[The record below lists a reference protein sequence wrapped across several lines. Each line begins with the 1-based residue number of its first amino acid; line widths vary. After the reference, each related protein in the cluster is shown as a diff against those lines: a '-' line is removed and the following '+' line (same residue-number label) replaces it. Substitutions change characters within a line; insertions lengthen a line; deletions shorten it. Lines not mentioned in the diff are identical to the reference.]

1 MKAFVTGA
9 TGFLGS
15 HVARVLAEQGAE
27 LRLLVRPTSDLRN
40 LDGLN
45 ADRVVGD
52 LRDAASISKAL
63 SGCDV
68 VFHVAAD
75 YRLWVRDPDEMYRS
89 NVEGT
94 RSLLEAAR
102 KQGVRRVVYTSSVA
116 TMGFTSNHAWTG
128 EGARPHTSTVAD
140 EESPVSLAD
149 MIGHYK
155 RSKFM
160 AEQVAVEAARSGV
173 DVVIVNPTTPIG
185 ERDIKPTPTGRI
197 VVDFLKR
204 KFPAY
209 VETGLNLVDAT
220 ECARGHVQALEK
232 GRSGERYILGGEN
245 LTLKQILDR
254 LAAITGLPSP
264 TVKLPYIFALAA
276 GVVDEMVTGRLLG
289 REPRATIDAVR
300 MGRKMMFVSSA
311 KAERELG
318 WRTVPVDGA
327 HCAGRWTGSGATGMS
342 RIAIIAAMERE
353 VGPLIRNWKVRT
365 MEHGGRRYRLFENG
379 EATLVCGG
387 IGAEAARR
395 ATEAVIR
402 EVNPVRVISV
412 GFAGALDASLQVGH
426 VFEPRTVI
434 NAADGVRTEVGSGEG
449 ILVSS
454 ATVAG
459 KEQKIRFRQSL
470 WRECGGHGS
479 RSRGAR
485 SAGAGSR
492 VRSFESHLRRRRFH
506 PARVGSLCG
515 GRRELSVRPLRVPCG
530 SAPVAVGRDDCAGA
544 E

>member
-1 MKAFVTGA
+1 MLALVTGA

-15 HVARVLAEQGAE
+15 HVARVLAAQGAE
-27 LRLLVRPTSDLRN
+27 LRLLVRPTSDVRN
-40 LDGLN
+40 ISDVAG
-45 ADRVVGD
+45 DRVIGD

-75 YRLWVRDPDEMYRS
+75 YRLWVSDPDEMYRS

-116 TMGFTSNHAWTG
+116 TVGFTSNHAAAELRSAWTLRLSSG
-128 EGARPHTSTVAD
+128 QAYEGARPHTSTVAD

-160 AEQVAVEAARSGV
+160 AEQVAVEAARSGI

-185 ERDIKPTPTGRI
+185 ECDIKPTPTGRI
-197 VVDFLKR
+197 VLDFLKR

-254 LAAITGLPSP
+254 LAAITGLKSP
-264 TVKLPYIFALAA
+264 TLKLPYVFAFAA

-327 HCAGRWTGSGATGMS
+327 
-342 RIAIIAAMERE
+342 
-353 VGPLIRNWKVRT
+353 
-365 MEHGGRRYRLFENG
+365 
-379 EATLVCGG
+379 
-387 IGAEAARR
+387 
-395 ATEAVIR
+395 
-402 EVNPVRVISV
+402 
-412 GFAGALDASLQVGH
+412 
-426 VFEPRTVI
+426 
-434 NAADGVRTEVGSGEG
+434 
-449 ILVSS
+449 
-454 ATVAG
+454 
-459 KEQKIRFRQSL
+459 
-470 WRECGGHGS
+470 
-479 RSRGAR
+479 
-485 SAGAGSR
+485 
-492 VRSFESHLRRRRFH
+492 LRR
-506 PARVGSLCG
+506 
-515 GRRELSVRPLRVPCG
+515 SVEWFRGNGYV
-530 SAPVAVGRDDCAGA
+530 
-544 E
+544 

>member
-1 MKAFVTGA
+1 LKAFVTGA

-27 LRLLVRPTSDLRN
+27 LRLLVRPSSDLRN
-40 LDGLN
+40 IEDLN

-52 LRDAASISKAL
+52 LRDSASIETAL

-75 YRLWVRDPDEMYRS
+75 YRLWVRDPVEMYRS

-94 RSLLEAAR
+94 RCLLEAAR

-116 TMGFTSNHAWTG
+116 TMGFTSNG
-128 EGARPHTSTVAD
+128 SLAD

-149 MIGHYK
+149 MIGPYK

-160 AEQVAVEAARSGV
+160 AEQVAVEAAGSGV

-185 ERDIKPTPTGRI
+185 ERDIKPTPSGRI
-197 VVDFLKR
+197 LVDFLKR

-220 ECARGHVQALEK
+220 ECARGHIQALEK

-254 LAAITGLPSP
+254 LAAITGLKSP
-264 TVKLPYIFALAA
+264 TVRLPYVFALAT

-318 WRTVPVDGA
+318 WRAVPVDGA
-327 HCAGRWTGSGATGMS
+327 
-342 RIAIIAAMERE
+342 
-353 VGPLIRNWKVRT
+353 L
-365 MEHGGRRYRLFENG
+365 RR
-379 EATLVCGG
+379 
-387 IGAEAARR
+387 
-395 ATEAVIR
+395 
-402 EVNPVRVISV
+402 SV
-412 GFAGALDASLQVGH
+412 DW
-426 VFEPRTVI
+426 
-434 NAADGVRTEVGSGEG
+434 
-449 ILVSS
+449 
-454 ATVAG
+454 
-459 KEQKIRFRQSL
+459 FR
-470 WRECGGHGS
+470 GHGY
-479 RSRGAR
+479 A
-485 SAGAGSR
+485 
-492 VRSFESHLRRRRFH
+492 
-506 PARVGSLCG
+506 
-515 GRRELSVRPLRVPCG
+515 
-530 SAPVAVGRDDCAGA
+530 
-544 E
+544 

>member
-1 MKAFVTGA
+1 LKAFVTGA

-27 LRLLVRPTSDLRN
+27 LRLLVRPSSDLRN
-40 LDGLN
+40 IEDLN

-52 LRDAASISKAL
+52 LRDSASIETAL

-75 YRLWVRDPDEMYRS
+75 YRLWVRDPVEMYRS

-94 RSLLEAAR
+94 RCLLEAAR

-116 TMGFTSNHAWTG
+116 TMGFTSNG
-128 EGARPHTSTVAD
+128 SLAD

-149 MIGHYK
+149 MIGPYK

-160 AEQVAVEAARSGV
+160 AEQVAVEAAGSGV

-185 ERDIKPTPTGRI
+185 ERDIKPTPSGRI
-197 VVDFLKR
+197 LVDFLKR

-220 ECARGHVQALEK
+220 ECARGHIQALEK

-254 LAAITGLPSP
+254 LAAITGLKSP
-264 TVKLPYIFALAA
+264 TVRLPYVFALAT

-327 HCAGRWTGSGATGMS
+327 
-342 RIAIIAAMERE
+342 
-353 VGPLIRNWKVRT
+353 L
-365 MEHGGRRYRLFENG
+365 RR
-379 EATLVCGG
+379 
-387 IGAEAARR
+387 
-395 ATEAVIR
+395 
-402 EVNPVRVISV
+402 SV
-412 GFAGALDASLQVGH
+412 DW
-426 VFEPRTVI
+426 
-434 NAADGVRTEVGSGEG
+434 
-449 ILVSS
+449 
-454 ATVAG
+454 
-459 KEQKIRFRQSL
+459 FR
-470 WRECGGHGS
+470 GHGY
-479 RSRGAR
+479 A
-485 SAGAGSR
+485 
-492 VRSFESHLRRRRFH
+492 
-506 PARVGSLCG
+506 
-515 GRRELSVRPLRVPCG
+515 
-530 SAPVAVGRDDCAGA
+530 
-544 E
+544 